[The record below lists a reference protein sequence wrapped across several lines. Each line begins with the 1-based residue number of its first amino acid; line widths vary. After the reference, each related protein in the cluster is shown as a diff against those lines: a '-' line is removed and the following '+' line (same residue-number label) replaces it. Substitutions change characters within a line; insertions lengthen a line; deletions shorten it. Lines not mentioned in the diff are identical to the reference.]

1 MISVSNTVHLHAKFS
16 AYQKVHFTIKVALF
30 LEKATVFFFIKD
42 LTYNMN
48 MYSRFILG
56 QYYSL
61 SLPLQI
67 SDLISDDD
75 FL

>member
-1 MISVSNTVHLHAKFS
+1 M
-16 AYQKVHFTIKVALF
+16 IKVALF

-42 LTYNMN
+42 LTYNVN